1 MKRFVLLIAMVIL
14 CSFCACA
21 LAAFDLKPYMYE
33 ERNVI
38 PFDRNTQ
45 LFLTS
50 DNTTHHIRIEQNGFV
65 IQETTMEKN
74 GNRLTAI
81 LGDEGN
87 IGLIS
92 RPDLAGGRAEQ
103 MYYRWKE
110 DNTISEP
117 VKLGDKAG
125 YLYACG
131 NGFYG
136 ADRKEN
142 LVEIFVRD
150 RNGREVFSNAYAQ
163 GEDEK
168 ISPMTCICEEDG
180 TYLLAVFTENLNTFD
195 GTIRVE
201 RLDAFGEV
209 LWTEE
214 FQGDFDHYAC
224 VLGGDGN
231 GGAFLVKTD
240 DDNYKIAQVYHID
253 GNGDLTWTKQ
263 LEAEGLILHAFCG
276 GYSAQEGGLVIDG
289 NVVSKSK
296 GVYKVIRLVITGDG
310 QIISA
315 SARDFSSRPDYGFTV
330 LRAVDGSVFVQSYA
344 NYLDTKNTKHV
355 LVPADA
361 LPEADVPVLTLE

>member
-1 MKRFVLLIAMVIL
+1 MKRSAILLIALVL
-14 CSFCACA
+14 CCICVSSG
-21 LAAFDLKPYMYE
+21 AAFDLKPYMYE

-38 PFDRNTQ
+38 LFDRNTH

-50 DNTTHHIRIEQNGFV
+50 DDTTHRIRLEQNGFV
-65 IQETTMEKN
+65 IQETTMEKK

-110 DNTISEP
+110 DNTLSDG
-117 VKLGDKAG
+117 VLLSDDAG
-125 YLYACG
+125 FLYACG

-136 ADRKEN
+136 ANNDG
-142 LVEIFVRD
+142 EIFVCDADGVMIFSRKLYITPMD
-150 RNGREVFSNAYAQ
+150 CVRNA
-163 GEDEK
+163 
-168 ISPMTCICEEDG
+168 DG
-180 TYLLAVFTENLNTFD
+180 TYLIAGIYEDIDRNEKEILVERVDGNGMVIWQTVFSGKYGFD
-195 GTIRVE
+195 G
-201 RLDAFGEV
+201 
-209 LWTEE
+209 
-214 FQGDFDHYAC
+214 C
-224 VLGGDGN
+224 VLSDDGQ

-240 DDNYKIAQVYHID
+240 DRNYKIAQVYRID

-315 SARDFSSRPDYGFTV
+315 SARDFSCRPDYSFTIE
-330 LRAVDGSVFVQSYA
+330 RAVDGSVFARSDA

-355 LVPADA
+355 LVPVDE
-361 LPEADVPVLTLE
+361 LPETSVPVLTLK